1 MDYYFR
7 KMKILKNKIA
17 IGIFASIICL
27 FGTGCEKFLGTT
39 SEDFY
44 TPDEY
49 YETEAQL
56 NTALLGV
63 YDPLGSTDLYSYNI
77 SSFWGT
83 EADEGYYAR
92 STGDGPQVYDYT
104 SAHTR
109 IRTPWQKLYQGIH
122 RANLLLASAH
132 KPDMSESSRNVIIGE
147 AQFLRAFYYFILV
160 SNWGDVPLVLDPTK
174 EPTGN
179 NVART
184 PAREVYDFI
193 FEEMKEAE
201 RKVRTIQAIGHSGRV
216 SKSAVQGV
224 LARVCLYMAG
234 YPLMDVDKYHDARYW
249 AAEVMKSSH
258 ALNPDYKQI
267 FINYARDE
275 YDIGESIW
283 EVEFWGTGAG
293 TYREAGWVGVRL
305 GIATTNTTL
314 GHSYGIIRTTEKY
327 YRLFETGDLR
337 RDWTIAPYRY
347 NGTSKVNHGAT
358 EIYVRDIG
366 KWRRE
371 YELDKST
378 SLSAQNFPLLRYSDV
393 LLMFAEADIMASNAA
408 PSPEAEE
415 AFNQVR
421 RRAFGLPPTT
431 PGSDQDVSG
440 MNHDDFLALIKD
452 ERSRELGF
460 EGLRKYDLIRWGDF
474 LKVMSDME
482 IDISTSNAPVYA
494 SRAFQNVQ
502 PKHLLFPI
510 PVREMALNRLLT
522 QNPEW

>member
-1 MDYYFR
+1 
-7 KMKILKNKIA
+7 
-17 IGIFASIICL
+17 
-27 FGTGCEKFLGTT
+27 
-39 SEDFY
+39 
-44 TPDEY
+44 
-49 YETEAQL
+49 
-56 NTALLGV
+56 
-63 YDPLGSTDLYSYNI
+63 
-77 SSFWGT
+77 
-83 EADEGYYAR
+83 
-92 STGDGPQVYDYT
+92 
-104 SAHTR
+104 
-109 IRTPWQKLYQGIH
+109 
-122 RANLLLASAH
+122 
-132 KPDMSESSRNVIIGE
+132 
-147 AQFLRAFYYFILV
+147 
-160 SNWGDVPLVLDPTK
+160 
-174 EPTGN
+174 
-179 NVART
+179 
-184 PAREVYDFI
+184 
-193 FEEMKEAE
+193 
-201 RKVRTIQAIGHSGRV
+201 IGHSGRV

-347 NGTSKVNHGAT
+347 NGTSKVKHGAT

-371 YELDKST
+371 YELDKTT

-393 LLMFAEADIMASNAA
+393 LLMFAEADIMTSNAA

-522 QNPEW
+522 QNPER